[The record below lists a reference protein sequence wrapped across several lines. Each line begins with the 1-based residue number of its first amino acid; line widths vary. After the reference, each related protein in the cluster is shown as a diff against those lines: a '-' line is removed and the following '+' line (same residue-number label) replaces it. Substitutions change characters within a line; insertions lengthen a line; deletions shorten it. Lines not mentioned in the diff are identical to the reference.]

1 MMIQLQ
7 AHIRQSLHT
16 RSSSHVTRTGRAY
29 QEPHLVFVHLRC
41 APCPP
46 YAPPQQDLRYTLN
59 PVYSHPY
66 VTEAASRQC
75 QLFLYFNSSQETYT
89 HRAWDKGIGT
99 CWIGRE
105 GWMGLDPRR
114 QLTFQMLVS
123 RSTSCFPDMSIASIL
138 KTAPPNPMHLQI
150 SESWKE
156 SKKERRK

>member
-1 MMIQLQ
+1 MSKQIYPIYQDYLPCMMIQLQ
-7 AHIRQSLHT
+7 PHIRQSLYV

-29 QEPHLVFVHLRC
+29 QEAHLVFVHLRC

-99 CWIGRE
+99 CWIRRE
-105 GWMGLDPRR
+105 GWMGYRIQGDNLLSKCWCRG
-114 QLTFQMLVS
+114 QLHVS
-123 RSTSCFPDMSIASIL
+123 QTC
-138 KTAPPNPMHLQI
+138 Q
-150 SESWKE
+150 
-156 SKKERRK
+156 